1 MTKPSLSDVLGCDLD
16 SEGYD
21 DSLIAMLLTPIQR
34 GKHMQIV
41 GNGRIQIRLRS
52 WAKDGLDINDEWK
65 AVAGEAYMHR
75 MTGMVH
81 SYRQCPLCAHAI

>member
-1 MTKPSLSDVLGCDLD
+1 LD

-34 GKHMQIV
+34 GKHMQIA
-41 GNGRIQIRLRS
+41 GNGRIQIRLHS
-52 WAKDGLDINDEWK
+52 LAKDGSDINDEWK
-65 AVAGEAYMHR
+65 AVAGEAYMHS

-81 SYRQCPLCAHAI
+81 SYLGEWAIASHGMSESSLIFYILKF